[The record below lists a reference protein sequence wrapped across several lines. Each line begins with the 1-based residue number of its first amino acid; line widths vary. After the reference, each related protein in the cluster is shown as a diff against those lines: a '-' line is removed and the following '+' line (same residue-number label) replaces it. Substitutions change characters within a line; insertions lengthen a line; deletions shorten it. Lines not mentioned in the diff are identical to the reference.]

1 MDNIHSTH
9 RLNKAIKMKSL
20 FSPAISLMNQF
31 RYKQK
36 FAFLGIISLIAIGIL
51 IYSLFL
57 GLNQVV
63 SNSQQQLQGL
73 RLITPL
79 SKTIQSIQQHRGLSA
94 GFLGGNQA
102 MSSLRAKKELEV
114 FSNLDNSESYAPLL
128 LSDNSSW
135 LSIKRTW
142 NKIIN
147 KGLSLS
153 IAKNFTQHTQLIEQL
168 EFLKVMLAD
177 EYSLTFTTEM
187 DTFYLLDTS
196 IHKLPKAMEQ
206 LAQIRDFGTSILAK
220 KNASEY
226 QRIELIVL
234 IAKLEISLR
243 ELTINLNKT
252 ANLNN
257 IVRPQLHTAA
267 ADITDS
273 AHQIITLVQSDLLGD
288 IFYTA
293 PDLFFNQ
300 VTKAIDS
307 SYAQLY
313 TTLLPTTKNLTNRR
327 LQHAKNILY
336 ISISISLILLL
347 IVLYFVIGIYYSMK
361 GSVQTLTRSL
371 HAFADGNL
379 EQRIHLQTQDELN
392 HIGNSFNQ
400 LAEKTTSLLANLEN
414 SQKKTQQVLDGLL
427 TMVSI
432 ALPDGTLDFASSR
445 SLEQAGLSKEDVLGK
460 KIWDCPWFSY
470 NESTQQL
477 IKQDCLLAAKGE
489 YLDREIQFSLADS
502 QVWVDFS
509 VHPVFGSDGKVN
521 FLVAEA
527 RDATRRRLA
536 EEHSKRSQKM
546 DALGK
551 LVGGIAHDY
560 NNMLGVIL
568 GYAELLEMKYEGTED
583 ESEDYITEIIRA
595 GERGRVLTRKMLTFS
610 KSESSNP
617 TTCDTNQVLLD
628 LKDMLSKSLTA
639 SIKLNYDLYDHAWPI
654 FLDVHELEDAIL
666 NMSINAKYAMPKGG
680 SLTITTQNTYIS
692 RDEAKLLGLA
702 ANDYLKLCITD
713 TGCGMDEDTKS
724 HIFDPFFTTKGDAGN
739 GLGLSQVFAFTE
751 RSSGVINIYTQLG
764 EGSQFSLYFP
774 RYNETQKTNV
784 SFDNHSA
791 PQLTGDDRILVVDDE
806 PALRELAKQI
816 LTHFGY
822 QVITACSGEAALK
835 ILASQNIDLMLSDI
849 IMPNMDGYQLSRLV
863 AEQYPTVKIQLAS
876 GFSDNRH
883 TDSDLHLRQNMLHK
897 PYSSKE
903 LLTSIRLLLDG
914 YLLPITK
921 QQ

>member
-1 MDNIHSTH
+1 MDKIHSTH

-20 FSPAISLMNQF
+20 FTPAISLMNQF
-31 RYKQK
+31 HYKQK

-63 SNSQQQLQGL
+63 TNSQQQLQGL

-94 GFLGGNQA
+94 GFLGGNQT

-114 FSNLDNSESYAPLL
+114 FNNLDNSESYAPLL
-128 LSDNSSW
+128 LSDNASW

-142 NKIIN
+142 NQIID

-168 EFLKVMLAD
+168 EFLKVMIAD

-220 KNASEY
+220 KHASEY

-288 IFYTA
+288 VFYTA
-293 PDLFFNQ
+293 PDVFFNQ

-313 TTLLPTTKNLTNRR
+313 TTLLPTTKNLTSRR
-327 LQHAKNILY
+327 LQQAKNILY

-361 GSVQTLTRSL
+361 GSVQTLTHSL
-371 HAFADGNL
+371 HAFADGDL

-445 SLEQAGLSKEDVLGK
+445 SLELAGLSKEDVLGK

-477 IKQDCLLAAKGE
+477 IKHDCQLAAKGE

-502 QVWVDFS
+502 KVWVDFS
-509 VHPVFGSDGKVN
+509 VHPVFDSDGKVN

-527 RDATRRRLA
+527 RDASRRRLA

-583 ESEDYITEIIRA
+583 EGEDYITEIIRA

-617 TTCDTNQVLLD
+617 SVCNTNQVLLD

-713 TGCGMDEDTKS
+713 TGCGMDEETKA
-724 HIFDPFFTTKGDAGN
+724 HVFDPFFTTKGEAGN

-784 SFDNHSA
+784 SFDTHSA
-791 PQLTGDDRILVVDDE
+791 PQLTGDDHILVVDDE
-806 PALRELAKQI
+806 PALRELARQI

-822 QVITACSGEAALK
+822 QVVTACSGEAALK
-835 ILASQNIDLMLSDI
+835 ILASQSIDLMLSDI

-863 AEQYPTVKIQLAS
+863 AEQYPSVKIQLAS

-883 TDSDLHLRQNMLHK
+883 TESDLHLRQNMLHK

-914 YLLPITK
+914 YLLPKTK
-921 QQ
+921 